1 MTTVLDRA
9 GSRPQ
14 IHAFVVGV
22 DRYPYCGPTTRHEGR
37 FGSAARQIPDL
48 TCAVPSAVTTANW
61 LLDNLVGDDFRP
73 LGSLELLVSAAGPI
87 LFPVD
92 EDTTEVE
99 RATFGNV
106 RRAFELWRRRCG
118 SNPDNVAL
126 FFFFGHGCRIQ
137 ADDVLLLEDVCDAE
151 AGFFD
156 NAVDFGATYRA
167 MSACAAGI
175 QCYFIDA
182 CRDVPDYLDDLELR
196 PRSLMTPSLHQPPRD
211 APIIYSTSVGTEA
224 YGVRD
229 QPTPFA
235 AAVLDTLGG
244 LGARQDDDW
253 VIDTRSLGAAIAR
266 VMEWNAW
273 PKPVGQQ
280 PAFGGGYHGGVIRTF
295 ASAPRVPFRIECR
308 PAEAMEFAD
317 LTLDGT
323 VEKLHRAPR
332 PEAWQDHA
340 TADSYTVAATFGGG
354 DFDDAVNRRMLV
366 PPNHRYS
373 VPVVRR

>member
-106 RRAFELWRRRCG
+106 RRAFELWRKRCG

-211 APIIYSTSVGTEA
+211 APASRRYTSGRTTRGPAAPLST
-224 YGVRD
+224 
-229 QPTPFA
+229 
-235 AAVLDTLGG
+235 
-244 LGARQDDDW
+244 
-253 VIDTRSLGAAIAR
+253 DTRAR
-266 VMEWNAW
+266 R
-273 PKPVGQQ
+273 PS
-280 PAFGGGYHGGVIRTF
+280 
-295 ASAPRVPFRIECR
+295 ASALVYSSSRSCR
-308 PAEAMEFAD
+308 PK
-317 LTLDGT
+317 GT
-323 VEKLHRAPR
+323 PGWSTTAVRCPSRRSCTYHPLSVSRVTVRTRRFSCFSNAVITVPIS
-332 PEAWQDHA
+332 PPA
-340 TADSYTVAATFGGG
+340 TAQRGVTDAPSAAHIR
-354 DFDDAVNRRMLV
+354 ACRIPC
-366 PPNHRYS
+366 PPG
-373 VPVVRR
+373 